1 MESQLSGRL
10 RADKPSLS
18 YADNSVA
25 GTETCAEA
33 HASPIS
39 ITRVAETAVVPR
51 GLVVRSA
58 EEARAA
64 VEELGNNSLL
74 SAQLIKRNVSLAEQE
89 AAGLVA
95 RSPEQAAHLASTL
108 LRATTDSGVVAKE
121 LYISQPATYDEVW
134 YLAMTIDRETYQP
147 VIIVSKHGGQDIRA
161 IAQQHPA
168 SIRTYHFSLTAG
180 VPASLTERIAADL
193 GVADAATSLGA
204 TLAALHRIFREK
216 EGMLL
221 EVRSLARSGDRFTCL
236 DSRFAFDDD
245 AHKRQADLF
254 ALRDTEQEVRDEVEA
269 ERHGLVY
276 VRMEGTI
283 GNVVNG
289 AGLAMATN
297 DAIGLAGGQSAN
309 FLDAGGQ
316 ATTQTMM
323 QAFSII
329 LRDERVKAILVNI
342 YGGELSGRVE
352 DTLSGLILAGIT
364 RCDMIAESIIGA
376 ASEMDIHVPMVVR
389 LQGTN
394 SDAGLKLLADANL
407 GLHVESDFGK
417 AAEKAVEL
425 ANA

>member
-1 MESQLSGRL
+1 M
-10 RADKPSLS
+10 
-18 YADNSVA
+18 
-25 GTETCAEA
+25 
-33 HASPIS
+33 
-39 ITRVAETAVVPR
+39 
-51 GLVVRSA
+51 
-58 EEARAA
+58 
-64 VEELGNNSLL
+64 
-74 SAQLIKRNVSLAEQE
+74 SLAEQE

-342 YGGELSGRVE
+342 YGG
-352 DTLSGLILAGIT
+352 IT